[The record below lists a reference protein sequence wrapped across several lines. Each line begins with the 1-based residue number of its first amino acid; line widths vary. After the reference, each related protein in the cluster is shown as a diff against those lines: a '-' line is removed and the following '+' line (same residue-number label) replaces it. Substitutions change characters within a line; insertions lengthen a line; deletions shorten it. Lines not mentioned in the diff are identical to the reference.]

1 MREMLIIVLI
11 NLVFYFR
18 TLSLGYVSD
27 DLPALNVKYK
37 NRWERI
43 LKCLIAHP
51 TGNKQID
58 HGLSI
63 VAHTLV
69 CLLIYLALG
78 QNHISFIAAVLY
90 SVNPANN
97 QGSIWISGRGY
108 VWCTALTLAGLLWP
122 YVSPL
127 SALAASINPAGFFS
141 PLAYIG
147 SERWYLA
154 GVVILPWIFKHRKL
168 KREIKD
174 RRKREAV
181 AFDKRFSLAKII
193 IAIKIYGF
201 YFIFCL
207 FAFRLTWYHS
217 FMQSGAGGG
226 NPIERKKALR
236 LDWTFWLGLSLI
248 CYIIY
253 SAIFDWTTASW
264 GLFWYS
270 MCIAPYLNLV
280 RMSQEISERYVYM
293 ANIGVMYALAHYI
306 PQEAVMVLLGVYMT
320 RLYFYY
326 IKAYKDDYWT
336 IETAVSED
344 PRGWYGWH
352 TRAHK
357 RWGQQSYR
365 EALNMWVM
373 AKMISPKE
381 FKILF
386 NIAVVLKILRK
397 DKESKEY
404 MRLAMANVVKGQEQR
419 AKELYDEFITA
430 TNTGKLPLLK

>member
-11 NLVFYFR
+11 NLVFYYR

-108 VWCTALTLAGLLWP
+108 VWCTALTLAGLFMP
-122 YVSPL
+122 YLSPL
-127 SALAASINPAGFFS
+127 TAIGASINPAGFFS

-154 GVVILPWIFKHRKL
+154 GIVILPWIFKYKKL
-168 KREIKD
+168 KKEIKD

-181 AFDKRFSLAKII
+181 AFDKKLSLAKII

-217 FMQSGAGGG
+217 FM
-226 NPIERKKALR
+226 
-236 LDWTFWLGLSLI
+236 
-248 CYIIY
+248 
-253 SAIFDWTTASW
+253 
-264 GLFWYS
+264 
-270 MCIAPYLNLV
+270 
-280 RMSQEISERYVYM
+280 
-293 ANIGVMYALAHYI
+293 
-306 PQEAVMVLLGVYMT
+306 
-320 RLYFYY
+320 
-326 IKAYKDDYWT
+326 
-336 IETAVSED
+336 
-344 PRGWYGWH
+344 
-352 TRAHK
+352 
-357 RWGQQSYR
+357 
-365 EALNMWVM
+365 
-373 AKMISPKE
+373 
-381 FKILF
+381 
-386 NIAVVLKILRK
+386 
-397 DKESKEY
+397 
-404 MRLAMANVVKGQEQR
+404 
-419 AKELYDEFITA
+419 
-430 TNTGKLPLLK
+430 